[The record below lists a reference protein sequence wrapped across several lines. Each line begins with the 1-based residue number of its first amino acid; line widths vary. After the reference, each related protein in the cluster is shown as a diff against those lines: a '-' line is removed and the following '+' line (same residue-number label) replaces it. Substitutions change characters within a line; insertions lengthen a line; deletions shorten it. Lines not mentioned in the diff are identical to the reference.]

1 MWCAPLVVCSSFSF
15 RFIIYRNDIGGLNLM
30 KDGRFGKRL
39 KECREKKGFTQE
51 QLAEKTG
58 MSVGYISSV
67 ERGASFP
74 RFENLILL
82 LNTLEVS
89 ADSVFCDVVPFSV
102 SYRVNGISEKL
113 SSLPP
118 ESLSRILEVM
128 ELLIKQE
135 SEKK

>member
-1 MWCAPLVVCSSFSF
+1 
-15 RFIIYRNDIGGLNLM
+15 M
-30 KDGRFGKRL
+30 KDGRVGKRL
-39 KECREKKGFTQE
+39 KECREKKGLKQE

-102 SYRVNGISEKL
+102 SYRVNEISEKL

-128 ELLIKQE
+128 DLLIKQE

>member
-1 MWCAPLVVCSSFSF
+1 MWYASLVVCSSLSF
-15 RFIIYRNDIGGLNLM
+15 RSIIYRNDIGGLNRM
-30 KDGRFGKRL
+30 KDGRVGKRL
-39 KECREKKGFTQE
+39 KECREKKGLTQE

-89 ADSVFCDVVPFSV
+89 ADSVFCDVVPFSEIK
-102 SYRVNGISEKL
+102 RL
-113 SSLPP
+113 SCMI
-118 ESLSRILEVM
+118 EMEVLQFLQSVQAFLM
-128 ELLIKQE
+128 LVIQAR
-135 SEKK
+135 